1 MLGLLPAMSLNVF
14 SIPDK
19 QGFLT
24 NISQTL
30 LPSPMEIASLTQMLQ
45 WGFTEI
51 DYICNIF
58 TQPRI

>member
-51 DYICNIF
+51 DYIRNIF

>member
-45 WGFTEI
+45 WGIHRDRLYT
-51 DYICNIF
+51 
-58 TQPRI
+58 